1 MQQRLMAAATAAV
14 AFLAFSACNADTA
27 ANRAS
32 QTNQT
37 PAQTAPAK
45 PATPVD
51 AAAAPTSS
59 HGSTTGA
66 KLKNADGSS
75 FTIADLPGKAK
86 VINVWATWCAPC
98 IGEMPVLNE
107 VAKKYESQGVTFV
120 AVSVD
125 ENGPA
130 DVDGL
135 LARKKDFKIDFRKA
149 YASFDDLAPL
159 DVSAP
164 IPDTLVFDGQNQLVK
179 HFDKI
184 IEREELEAAIKQALA
199 TPAK

>member
-1 MQQRLMAAATAAV
+1 MQQRLKATLAAV
-14 AFLAFSACNADTA
+14 AFLALSACNADTA
-27 ANRAS
+27 TNRAS

-45 PATPVD
+45 PAAPVET
-51 AAAAPTSS
+51 AAAPAGS
-59 HGSTTGA
+59 HGSSSQA
-66 KLKNADGSS
+66 KLKNADGSA
-75 FTIADLPGKAK
+75 FTLADLPGKAK
-86 VINVWATWCAPC
+86 VMNVWATWCAPC

-125 ENGPA
+125 ENGPT

-135 LARKKDFKIDFRKA
+135 LARKKDFKIEFRKA

-164 IPDTLVFDGQNQLVK
+164 IPDTLVFDGNNQLVK

>member
-14 AFLAFSACNADTA
+14 AFLAFTACGADTA
-27 ANRAS
+27 TNRAATTS
-32 QTNQT
+32 QPA
-37 PAQTAPAK
+37 PAQPATSKPAAPANAA
-45 PATPVD
+45 ATP
-51 AAAAPTSS
+51 TGS
-59 HGSTTGA
+59 HGTSAGA
-66 KLKNADGSS
+66 QLKNADGST
-75 FTIADLPGKAK
+75 FTVADIPGKAK

-98 IGEMPVLNE
+98 IGEMPILNE
-107 VAKKYESQGVTFV
+107 IAKKYESQGVTFV

-125 ENGPA
+125 ENGPS
-130 DVDGL
+130 DVDAL
-135 LARKKDFKIDFRKA
+135 LARGKLKIDFRKA

-159 DVSAP
+159 DVAAP

-184 IEREELEAAIKQALA
+184 IEREELEAAIKQALG

>member
-1 MQQRLMAAATAAV
+1 MQQRLKAAAAAAV
-14 AFLAFSACNADTA
+14 AFLAFSACNAGTA
-27 ANRAS
+27 TNKPS

-37 PAQTAPAK
+37 LTQTGPAK
-45 PATPVD
+45 PTAPVET
-51 AAAAPTSS
+51 ASAPTGS
-59 HGSTTGA
+59 HGSSSGA
-66 KLKNADGSS
+66 KLKNADGST
-75 FTIADLPGKAK
+75 FTLADLPGKAK

-107 VAKKYESQGVTFV
+107 VAKKYEAQGVTFV

-125 ENGPA
+125 ENGPT

-149 YASFDDLAPL
+149 YATFDDLAPL
-159 DVSAP
+159 DVAAP
-164 IPDTLVFDGQNQLVK
+164 IPDTLVFDEQNQLVK